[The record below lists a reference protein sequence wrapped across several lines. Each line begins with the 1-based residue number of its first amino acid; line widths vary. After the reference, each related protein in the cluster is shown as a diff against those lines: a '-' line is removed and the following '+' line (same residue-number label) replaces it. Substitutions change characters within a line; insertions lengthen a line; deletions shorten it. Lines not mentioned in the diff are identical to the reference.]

1 MGLLMATSPLRR
13 AFFGD
18 WNRFVRDPLDVL
30 RLVFF
35 AATVWAALQG
45 DTKAAFNMALATVV
59 VVIARFAYLPRL
71 YDLAL
76 IAALS
81 LTQGGEA
88 LGLYDSWP
96 WYDRVVHFL
105 VPLLT
110 SQVIYLCLSRI
121 EVLPDPR
128 QHTVARHDAGMLVV
142 TFALGLAVG
151 ALWEIFEWASDE
163 LFGSDLSQGNID
175 TIGDLIADGSGA
187 LVGGALIVL
196 WSRKGWG
203 SVRRVP
209 GSDREDVSS

>member
-1 MGLLMATSPLRR
+1 M
-13 AFFGD
+13 
-18 WNRFVRDPLDVL
+18 
-30 RLVFF
+30 
-35 AATVWAALQG
+35 
-45 DTKAAFNMALATVV
+45 
-59 VVIARFAYLPRL
+59 
-71 YDLAL
+71 
-76 IAALS
+76 
-81 LTQGGEA
+81 
-88 LGLYDSWP
+88 YDSWP

-128 QHTVARHDAGMLVV
+128 EDTVARHDAGMFVV

-209 GSDREDVSS
+209 GSAREDVSS